1 MVKVVKAIARIIL
14 KIGLIIGFFALSM
27 TGKFDNVSLLGT
39 CRNVTTMLVLL
50 SPVLYI
56 LLTGRA
62 YDAGERSFKAFSIIL
77 TEIFA
82 GGLVLLVKALCNAE
96 DTPTGVIIVT
106 CAFRLIYSIVLE
118 IAATVWENKADSFY
132 IRQIE
137 WRTNQIAKVIFIY
150 SIVANF
156 FFVGAPGMHYP
167 NAFGLA
173 WNRLVFVF
181 CYELILKFINWVTA
195 LPVTLR
201 LKHYVNINTQAS

>member
-1 MVKVVKAIARIIL
+1 M
-14 KIGLIIGFFALSM
+14 LI
-27 TGKFDNVSLLGT
+27 
-39 CRNVTTMLVLL
+39 
-50 SPVLYI
+50 P
-56 LLTGRA
+56 
-62 YDAGERSFKAFSIIL
+62 
-77 TEIFA
+77 
-82 GGLVLLVKALCNAE
+82 LVKALCNAE
-96 DTPTGVIIVT
+96 DIPTGVIIVT

-118 IAATVWENKADSFY
+118 IAATAWENKADSFY

-150 SIVANF
+150 SIAANF

-167 NAFGLA
+167 NASVLA

-201 LKHYVNINTQAS
+201 LKHYVNINTNT